1 MVNPGIE
8 VPFVAAGAL
17 AAGAGNGLETSA
29 SRFVY
34 AEHFQPEGVLLGFV
48 PGQIG
53 IFYLS
58 LLSIAFGE
66 IDQARA
72 LRAEHIH
79 AQA

>member
-1 MVNPGIE
+1 
-8 VPFVAAGAL
+8 
-17 AAGAGNGLETSA
+17 
-29 SRFVY
+29 
-34 AEHFQPEGVLLGFV
+34 VLLGFV

-58 LLSIAFGE
+58 LLSIALGE
-66 IDQARA
+66 IDQTRA

>member
-1 MVNPGIE
+1 VNPGIE

-29 SRFVY
+29 SRFLY

-48 PGQIG
+48 PDQVGA
-53 IFYLS
+53 FYLA
-58 LLSIAFGE
+58 LLPIVLGE
-66 IDQARA
+66 IDQART
-72 LRAEHIH
+72 LRAEHVH